1 MNPIYVDY
9 LSSFGLNISKVSTLL
24 LLGDDKN
31 VFLDS
36 TLEEYIYE
44 GTLEAGGDF
53 DLKGEV
59 LVPLTCLST
68 SL

>member
-9 LSSFGLNISKVSTLL
+9 LSSFGLNISKESTLL